1 MRPIQ
6 DNQATRNTAP
16 TAAIGPTARDRASA
30 RHFDMSS
37 ARRLLLI
44 VWPFFAIVALMLV
57 IATASLDILSGCRAY
72 VEGESVWSK
81 AQKDAVFHLLRYA
94 ETGNTQH
101 YERYAA
107 AVAIPLGV
115 QIARIEMGKPDMDAK
130 VVEAGFLRARGH
142 PDDVGSAI
150 RLFRTF
156 RNVDYI
162 ERVVDIWTQ
171 GDALVAELV
180 KVAESMHRS
189 IAAGDRSAE
198 ALQPFLRRIHEIND
212 TLTPLEDDFSYTL
225 GEATRYTKKVLLV
238 FTFSVAAIL
247 VPIGVLLSRRMLNNA
262 VAFEDALRASEERF
276 KLAVTGSNDGLWDW
290 DIPTHTVYFSPRYKQ
305 LLGYADDEM
314 ENTLSAVVSLM
325 HPADRDEGLRALEEH
340 LESGESY
347 DAEFRLRTR
356 AGDYRWF
363 RMRGQS
369 VRDTVGKAV
378 RMAGSMTDITD
389 RKLAEAQLFAEKE
402 RALVTLASI
411 ADAVITTDVR
421 GRVEYLNP
429 VAETLTGWRTHEAR
443 GLALQTVACLRD
455 ETTQEIPPDLIA
467 RVLREGRAVKESA
480 KLLLIRQ
487 DGGEIAVNES
497 ASPIRDRTGAITG
510 VVTVFHDVSQERQY
524 AAKLSYHAS
533 HDSLTGLINRREFE
547 RRLEAAIKSANDLAR
562 CHAVMYLDLDQ
573 FKVVNDTCG
582 HAAGD
587 ELMRQVSVL
596 LQQLLR
602 EGDTL
607 ARLGG
612 DEFGV
617 LLENCAE
624 EHALRIADQLRQTI
638 AEFHFVWHNRSFTI
652 GASIGLINLGDG
664 MLTLSEVMRAADAA
678 CYMAKEKGRNRV
690 QVYRP
695 DDHELSTRQGEME
708 WIGLIHRALEENRL
722 LLYSQDITPVR
733 AHATHGRHFELLLR
747 MMDEQGRL
755 VPPMAFIP
763 AAERFNLMPALDHW
777 VVRTALDKLGELQ
790 DAGQLTSDDTCSINV
805 SGASISDERFL
816 AFVVEQLESAR
827 IPHQT
832 LCFEIT
838 ETAAIAN
845 LAKATHFIQELRA
858 RGCRFSLDDFG
869 AGMSSFAYLKH
880 LPVDYLKIDGSFV
893 KDMADDPIDRA
904 MVEAINKIG
913 HVMGKLTIAEFVET
927 DRTLQLLREVGVDYA
942 QGFAVGK
949 PVPFAVPEHM
959 RATVEMAKVDAA

>member
-1 MRPIQ
+1 MPTNHDAPSSHQPPASPSAATQRRPE
-6 DNQATRNTAP
+6 
-16 TAAIGPTARDRASA
+16 GELARIDFSG
-30 RHFDMSS
+30 

-44 VWPFFAIVALMLV
+44 IWPFLAIVALLLI
-57 IATASLDILSGCRAY
+57 IAMASLDILAAGRSY

-81 AQKDAVFHLLRYA
+81 AQKEAVFHLIQYA
-94 ETGNTQH
+94 ETGESEHLAQ
-101 YERYAA
+101 YRA
-107 AVAIPLGV
+107 AVAVPLGDR
-115 QIARIEMGKPDMDAK
+115 IARIEMERPDFDAD
-130 VVEAGFLRARGH
+130 VVRRGLLQARVH
-142 PDDVGSAI
+142 PDDVPGVI

-156 RNVDYI
+156 RRSEYI
-162 ERVVDIWTQ
+162 QKVVTIWER
-171 GDALVAELV
+171 GDELIEQLVHAAERLETAVGAGQRNTSEVRAVIQEVRKIDRAL
-180 KVAESMHRS
+180 
-189 IAAGDRSAE
+189 G
-198 ALQPFLRRIHEIND
+198 
-212 TLTPLEDDFSYTL
+212 PLEYEFSYTL
-225 GEATRYTKKVLLV
+225 GEATRYTKKVLLL

-247 VPIGVLLSRRMLNNA
+247 LPVGVLLSRRMLNNA

-305 LLGYADDEM
+305 LLGYADHEM

-443 GLALQTVACLRD
+443 GLALHTVACLRD

-547 RRLEAAIKSANDLAR
+547 RRLEAAIKSANDLGR

-582 HAAGD
+582 HASGD

-708 WIGLIHRALEENRL
+708 WIGLIHRAMEDDRL
-722 LLYSQDITPVR
+722 LLYAQDISPVR
-733 AHATHGRHFELLLR
+733 ANAAHGRHFELLLR

-777 VVRTALDKLGELQ
+777 VVRTALEKLGKLQ
-790 DAGQLTSDDTCSINV
+790 DAGDLTADDTCSVNV

-816 AFVVEQLESAR
+816 AFVVEQLQSAR

-880 LPVDYLKIDGSFV
+880 LPVDFLKIDGSFV

-927 DRTLQLLREVGVDYA
+927 ERTLQLLREVGVDYA

-949 PVPFAVPEHM
+949 PVPFAIPEHM
-959 RATVEMAKVDAA
+959 RATVKLAKMDAA

>member
-1 MRPIQ
+1 MGQIQ
-6 DNQATRNTAP
+6 EKAATPGAASP
-16 TAAIGPTARDRASA
+16 TSTISATARDRASA

-57 IATASLDILSGCRAY
+57 IAAASLDILSGCRAY

-107 AVAIPLGV
+107 AIAIPLGV

-150 RLFRTF
+150 RLIRTF
-156 RNVDYI
+156 RDVDYI
-162 ERVVDIWTQ
+162 ERVLDIWTQ

-180 KVAESMHRS
+180 KVAESMHTSISGGERS
-189 IAAGDRSAE
+189 VE
-198 ALQPFLRRIHEIND
+198 TLQPFLRRIHEIND

-238 FTFSVAAIL
+238 FTFAVAAIL

-708 WIGLIHRALEENRL
+708 WIGLIHRALEDDRL
-722 LLYSQDITPVR
+722 LLYSQDITPIR
-733 AHATHGRHFELLLR
+733 ANAPHGRHFELLLR
-747 MMDEQGRL
+747 MMDEQGQ
-755 VPPMAFIP
+755 
-763 AAERFNLMPALDHW
+763 
-777 VVRTALDKLGELQ
+777 LGELQ
-790 DAGQLTSDDTCSINV
+790 DAGHLVAEDTCSINV

-827 IPHQT
+827 IPHQC

-880 LPVDYLKIDGSFV
+880 LPVDFLKIDGSFV

-927 DRTLQLLREVGVDYA
+927 ERTLQLLREVGVDYA

-959 RATVEMAKVDAA
+959 RATVKMVKVDAA

>member
-1 MRPIQ
+1 M
-6 DNQATRNTAP
+6 TAGDWRARS
-16 TAAIGPTARDRASA
+16 AARR
-30 RHFDMSS
+30 FDVSG
-37 ARRLLLI
+37 ARRLVLI
-44 VWPFFAIVALMLV
+44 VWPFLAIVAILLV
-57 IATASLDILSGCRAY
+57 IAAASLDILSACRAY

-101 YERYAA
+101 YERYRAA
-107 AVAIPLGV
+107 IAIPIGV
-115 QIARIEMGKPDMDAK
+115 RVARLEMGKPDMDPK
-130 VVEAGFLRARGH
+130 VVERGFLQARGH
-142 PDDVGSAI
+142 PDDVGGAI

-156 RNVDYI
+156 HSVDYI
-162 ERVVDIWTQ
+162 ERVVAIWAR
-171 GDALVAELV
+171 GDALVEDLV
-180 KVAESMHRS
+180 QVADAMHAR
-189 IAAGDRSAE
+189 ITLGERDVDT
-198 ALQPFLRRIHEIND
+198 LQPFLRRIHEIND
-212 TLTPLEDDFSYTL
+212 ILTPLEDDFSFTL

-238 FTFSVAAIL
+238 VTFSVAAIL
-247 VPIGVLLSRRMLNNA
+247 VPIGVLLSRRMLA
-262 VAFEDALRASEERF
+262 DAIAFEDALRASEERF

-290 DIPTHTVYFSPRYKQ
+290 DIPTHEVYFSPRYKQ
-305 LLGYADDEM
+305 LLGYAETEM
-314 ENTLSAVVSLM
+314 ENTLSTVVSLM
-325 HPADRDEGLRALEEH
+325 HPEDRDEGLRALEEH
-340 LESGESY
+340 LESGSTY

-356 AGDYRWF
+356 SGDYRWF
-363 RMRGQS
+363 RARGQS
-369 VRDTVGKAV
+369 VRDASGKAV
-378 RMAGSMTDITD
+378 RMAGSITDITD
-389 RKLAEAQLFAEKE
+389 RKLAEAQLYAEKE

-421 GRVEYLNP
+421 GRVDYLNP
-429 VAETLTGWRTHEAR
+429 VAEALTGWKTHEAR
-443 GLALQTVACLRD
+443 GLSFHTVACLRD
-455 ETTQEIPPDLIA
+455 EATGETPPDLIA
-467 RVLREGRAVKESA
+467 RVLHEGRTVKESA
-480 KLLLIRQ
+480 KILLVRQ
-487 DGGEIAVNES
+487 DGGEVAINES
-497 ASPIRDRTGAITG
+497 ASPIRDRIGQIVG
-510 VVTVFHDVSQERQY
+510 VVMVLHDVSQERQY

-547 RRLEAAIKSANDLAR
+547 RRLESAIKSANEMGR
-562 CHAVMYLDLDQ
+562 HHAVMYLDLDQ

-617 LLENCAE
+617 LLENCPE

-638 AEFHFVWHNRSFTI
+638 ADFHFVWHNRSFTI
-652 GASIGLINLGDG
+652 GASIGLINLGQG
-664 MLTLSEVMRAADAA
+664 MFTLSEVMRAADAA

-695 DDHELSTRQGEME
+695 DDSELSTRQGEME
-708 WIGLIHRALEENRL
+708 WIGLIHRALEEERL
-722 LLYSQDITPVR
+722 LLYSQEIIPVSPD
-733 AHATHGRHFELLLR
+733 AGGGRHFELLLR
-747 MMDEQGRL
+747 MLDEHGRL

-763 AAERFNLMPALDHW
+763 AAERFNLMPTLDRW
-777 VVRTALDKLGELQ
+777 VVRTAIEKLSELK
-790 DAGQLTSDDTCSINV
+790 DAGGLRPDDTCAINV

-816 AFVVEQLESAR
+816 SYVIEQMNAAR
-827 IPHQT
+827 IPREAV
-832 LCFEIT
+832 CFEIT

-858 RGCRFSLDDFG
+858 LGCRFSLDDFG

-880 LPVDYLKIDGSFV
+880 LPVDFLKIDGSFV
-893 KDMADDPIDRA
+893 KDMVEDPIDRA

-913 HVMGKLTIAEFVET
+913 HVMGKLTIAEFVENE
-927 DRTLQLLREVGVDYA
+927 RTLEALREVGVDFA

-949 PVPFAVPEHM
+949 PVAFAVTDHV
-959 RATVEMAKVDAA
+959 RAAHRGVGIRRAGAKV

>member
-1 MRPIQ
+1 MRDPRR
-6 DNQATRNTAP
+6 DSDVLDAVGLHSGRRSR
-16 TAAIGPTARDRASA
+16 AAQRR
-30 RHFDMSS
+30 FDISG

-44 VWPFFAIVALMLV
+44 VWPFLAIVALLLV

-94 ETGNTQH
+94 ETGQPQH
-101 YERYAA
+101 FERYRS
-107 AVAIPLGV
+107 AISIPINV
-115 QIARIEMGKPDMDAK
+115 RIARIEMGKPDMDAE
-130 VVEAGFLRARGH
+130 VVGRAFIQARGH

-156 RNVDYI
+156 RDVDYI
-162 ERVVDIWTQ
+162 ERVVQIWTQ
-171 GDALVAELV
+171 GDALVEELV
-180 KVAESMHRS
+180 KVADSMHEH
-189 IAAGDRSAE
+189 IVAGAGE
-198 ALQPFLRRIHEIND
+198 VETLQPFLHRIHEIND
-212 TLTPLEDDFSYTL
+212 TLTPLEDDFSFTL
-225 GEATRYTKKVLLV
+225 GEATRYTKKVLLLL
-238 FTFSVAAIL
+238 TFSVAAIL
-247 VPIGVLLSRRMLNNA
+247 VPIGVLLSRRMLADA

-290 DIPTHTVYFSPRYKQ
+290 DIPTQEVYFSPRYRQ
-305 LLGYADDEM
+305 LLGYGEHEM
-314 ENTLSAVVSLM
+314 ANTIDAVVQLM
-325 HPADRDEGLRALEEH
+325 HPDDRDEALRALEEH
-340 LESGESY
+340 LESGASY

-356 AGDYRWF
+356 SGEFRWF
-363 RMRGQS
+363 RARGQS
-369 VRDTVGKAV
+369 VRDAGGQAV

-389 RKLAEAQLFAEKE
+389 RKLAEAQLYAEKE
-402 RALVTLASI
+402 RAQVTLASI
-411 ADAVITTDVR
+411 ADAVITTDDR

-429 VAETLTGWRTHEAR
+429 VAEALTGWKAHEAR
-443 GLALQTVACLRD
+443 GLSLQTIASLVD
-455 ETTQEIPPDLIA
+455 ETTREIPPDLVS
-467 RVLREGRAVKESA
+467 RVLSEGRAVKESA
-480 KLLLIRQ
+480 KVLLIRE
-487 DGGEIAVNES
+487 DGSEVAVNES
-497 ASPIRDRTGAITG
+497 ASPIRDRNGEITG
-510 VVTVFHDVSQERQY
+510 VVTVLHDVSQERQY
-524 AAKLSYHAS
+524 AARLSYHAS

-547 RRLEAAIKSANDLAR
+547 RRLEAAIKGANDHGR
-562 CHAVMYLDLDQ
+562 HHAVLYLDLDQ

-617 LLENCAE
+617 LLENCPE

-638 AEFHFVWHNRSFTI
+638 VDFHFVWHNRSFSI
-652 GASIGLINLGDG
+652 GASIGLINLGG
-664 MLTLSEVMRAADAA
+664 GLYTLSEVMRAADAA

-695 DDHELSTRQGEME
+695 DDRELSTRQGEME
-708 WIGLIHRALEENRL
+708 WISVIHRALEEDRL
-722 LLYSQDITPVR
+722 VLYAQDITPISVR
-733 AHATHGRHFELLLR
+733 GGGGRHSELLVR
-747 MMDEQGRL
+747 MLDEHGRL

-763 AAERFNLMPALDHW
+763 AAERFNLMPTLDRW
-777 VVRTALDKLGELQ
+777 VVRKALEKLRELK
-790 DAGQLTSDDTCSINV
+790 DRGSLDSDDTCAINI
-805 SGASISDERFL
+805 SGASITDERFL
-816 AFVVEQLESAR
+816 AFVVGQLEASGV
-827 IPHQT
+827 PHHT

-845 LAKATHFIQELRA
+845 LAKATHFIQDLRA

-880 LPVDYLKIDGSFV
+880 LPVDFLKIDGSFV

-913 HVMGKLTIAEFVET
+913 HVMGKLTIAEFVES
-927 DRTLQLLREVGVDYA
+927 DRTLAALREVGVDYA

-949 PVPFAVPEHM
+949 PVPFALPQHSPAVLQ
-959 RATVEMAKVDAA
+959 RAAPRVA